1 MIWYYLILFITSV
14 LNVTFSWLP
23 KVETL
28 PVIMGIDV
36 DAQLVLGMN
45 LINRLSELF
54 WMMGDLLIA
63 AKVMLGYYMI
73 KMVLKFFLGHRAPGS
88 HK

>member
-1 MIWYYLILFITSV
+1 MIWYYLILFITSI

-28 PVIMGIDV
+28 PIIMGVDV
-36 DAQLVLGMN
+36 DAQLLAGMG

-54 WMMGDLLIA
+54 WMMGDLITA
-63 AKVMLGYYMI
+63 AKIMLGYYVI
-73 KMVLKFFLGHRAPGS
+73 KMVLGFFLGSRSPGS
-88 HK
+88 K

>member
-1 MIWYYLILFITSV
+1 MIWYYIILFITSI

-28 PVIMGIDV
+28 PTILGVDV
-36 DAQLVLGMN
+36 DTQLLFGVH

-54 WMMGDLLIA
+54 WMMGDLVAA
-63 AKVMLGYYMI
+63 AKIMLGYYVI
-73 KMVLKFFLGHRAPGS
+73 KMVLRFFLGHRAPGA
-88 HK
+88 K